1 MLGCR
6 VLVQRDGDCGLGP
19 EASGGTV
26 SCEDAAWSELCCM
39 ASPTPSA
46 PTHTCVALP
55 CPTPTPL
62 LSPTSSP
69 DLPPP
74 SACRPTQ
81 RTPIPNFFLAGDYTK
96 QKYLASMEG
105 AIFSGKL
112 AAEQIVNE
120 YNIAG
125 KAAPA
130 SSQPALAA
138 ASAAAAAAGT
148 VAATIAAAAEQA

>member
-1 MLGCR
+1 MLR
-6 VLVQRDGDCGLGP
+6 LLF
-19 EASGGTV
+19 A
-26 SCEDAAWSELCCM
+26 
-39 ASPTPSA
+39 PTPA
-46 PTHTCVALP
+46 QRTAIPP
-55 CPTPTPL
+55 CLTLATPT
-62 LSPTSSP
+62 SPH
-69 DLPPP
+69 LPPCLP
-74 SACRPTQ
+74 PRPTQ
-81 RTPIPNFFLAGDYTK
+81 RTPISNFFLAGDYTK

-130 SSQPALAA
+130 TSQPALAA